1 MGIFKEA
8 KEVFIPD
15 DINLEKMLSLLS
27 PENINKL
34 VKQYNEDT
42 KQYNGI
48 ENKCVEEET
57 SMKSEVD
64 EVKETA
70 QQAYD
75 ICSASLKKAHAGNVF
90 LTVQERTVGSYKR
103 LVASLAN
110 SSLELIMLLSPTGS
124 LFPKDNK
131 ILLLSVYNGNKLIAT
146 AKFMDQAE
154 VPELDK
160 QINWS
165 RLMGKINNFTNC
177 ISSDAGYANSEEYE
191 YTIPVSEQS
200 AEKLDKNI
208 KRNIENLVKELM
220 DYKNSL
226 SDNDQVPKY
235 TLARLDANHVM
246 AFSVANNLD
255 EDTANRL
262 ADELN
267 GLVKKGDP
275 IKYEVWEDN

>member
-34 VKQYNEDT
+34 VKQYNEET
-42 KQYNGI
+42 KQYNGL

-64 EVKETA
+64 EGKETA

-75 ICSASLKKAHAGNVF
+75 ICSANLKKAHAENVF
-90 LTVQERTVGSYKR
+90 LTVQERTVGSYKK

-110 SSLELIMLLSPTGS
+110 SSLELIMLLSPIGS
-124 LFPKDNK
+124 IFPKDNK
-131 ILLLSVYNGNKLIAT
+131 ILLLSVYNDNTLIAT
-146 AKFMDQAE
+146 AKFTDQAE
-154 VPELDK
+154 VTDTDK

-165 RLMGKINNFTNC
+165 RVMGKINNFTDG
-177 ISSDAGYANSEEYE
+177 IFSDAGYVNSEE

-200 AEKLDKNI
+200 AEKLDRDI
-208 KRNIENLVKELM
+208 KQNVENLVSALM
-220 DYKNSL
+220 NYKNSF

-235 TLARLDANHVM
+235 TLARLDANYEM
-246 AFSVANNLD
+246 AFLVANNLD
-255 EDTANRL
+255 EGAANRL
-262 ADELN
+262 AAELN
-267 GLVKKGDP
+267 SLVKKGDS